1 MSEKT
6 KGIHSLLSG
15 TFFYSLSQKIMSGPS
30 FRKKIVKGIIKKNN
44 VKILDVGCGTA
55 THARIL
61 PTINHGNPQS
71 GSRAAKEAMVRGQV
85 IKSAFCSHP
94 IFNSSIRRAEN

>member
-1 MSEKT
+1 M
-6 KGIHSLLSG
+6 
-15 TFFYSLSQKIMSGPS
+15 
-30 FRKKIVKGIIKKNN
+30 
-44 VKILDVGCGTA
+44 ILDAPLFWKGLDVALLVCMARDQA